1 MGQIFPVVSLPFGT
15 LQVQAAR
22 TAYIIKKEYGD
33 NVLTKRRYST
43 NVSLVVLRIG
53 LTYQHIN
60 VVVRGQR
67 CSYAV
72 LLGKHLWRCN
82 GIALRA
88 IICFK

>member
-1 MGQIFPVVSLPFGT
+1 MGQIFPVVSLPFGP

-53 LTYQHIN
+53 LTY
-60 VVVRGQR
+60 
-67 CSYAV
+67 STST
-72 LLGKHLWRCN
+72 
-82 GIALRA
+82 
-88 IICFK
+88 